1 MSNFKFLF
9 IILVSFNMLFC
20 NAIAQ
25 NIDFQY
31 MNGGREGSSHVE
43 IDEQGFV
50 HKDGVK
56 IFPLGVYVTNVDSN
70 DLERIKA
77 AGFNTIL
84 SYSLRSLNDA
94 NAFLNLADNYDIN
107 VIYSL
112 KDYYK
117 GLKWAPAD
125 IESSDYVGKYLQ
137 EIGKHKSLLAW
148 YVNDELPL
156 KRLPEIKSMSDK
168 VNSLDGKHP
177 VLQVLYDRSTVQ
189 MYINTSDIIALDAYP
204 VGRKDDLLLSS
215 LATEKVVSIA
225 GKNKS
230 PWLVPQMMDWGNYKK
245 EMQQHPPNWQEL
257 QNQAYQGLIAGAKGM
272 VFYSYYDLFYNS
284 YPRNKKDL
292 ESFRTKWREV
302 VAMMDN
308 VKPLIPVI
316 LNGSVIDKER
326 PTAES
331 DVKYRF
337 YKYSG
342 RRYLLLANPYY
353 RESVIRFKSVGDGFS
368 FSNVSSDIKLVKS
381 PGFVSLILPP
391 IYSGYIIN

>member
-9 IILVSFNMLFC
+9 ILLVSLNIQFC
-20 NAIAQ
+20 HAIAQ
-25 NIDFQY
+25 DNKFKS
-31 MNGGREGSSHVE
+31 MNLEMQGSSHVE
-43 IDEQGFV
+43 IDEKGFV
-50 HKDGVK
+50 HKNGVK

-70 DLERIKA
+70 DLERIKS

-84 SYSLRSLNDA
+84 SYSLRNI
-94 NAFLNLADNYDIN
+94 NAAKDFLNLADNYDMN

-125 IESSDYVGKYLQ
+125 IESSDYVGKFLK

-156 KRLPEIKSMSDK
+156 KRLPEIKAMADK
-168 VNSLDGKHP
+168 VKSFDGSHP
-177 VLQVLYDRSTVQ
+177 VLQVLYDRNTVQ
-189 MYINTSDIIALDAYP
+189 MYVSTSDIIALDAYP

-215 LATEKVVSIA
+215 LATEKVVHIS

-245 EMQQHPPNWQEL
+245 EMKQHPPSSKEL
-257 QNQAYQGLIAGAKGM
+257 QNQAYQGFIAGAKGM

-292 ESFRTKWREV
+292 QSFRTKWGEV
-302 VAMMDN
+302 IAMMDN

-316 LNGSVIDKER
+316 LNGNVYDNDK
-326 PTAES
+326 PSAES
-331 DVKYRF
+331 DVKYKF
-337 YKYSG
+337 YKYG
-342 RRYLLLANPYY
+342 DKKYLILANPYY
-353 RESVIRFKSVGDGFS
+353 RESVIRFKNVDGGFS
-368 FSNVSSDIKLVKS
+368 FSNTNSEIKVVKS